1 MSIQQ
6 FQNRLMELKGERQ
19 SYLKI
24 IASLE
29 IEKEYYLKRVDSF
42 EKAKVVLQEVAK
54 QTQQN
59 LEKHLSG
66 LVTLALRSVW
76 ATPPEFVLRFESRR
90 GKTECDLLFEEN
102 GFEQKPVDGSGGG
115 MMDVTSFALRVAF
128 WALKKNR
135 PIMVLDEPFPNV
147 SPDLQYKVS
156 EMVKFVSEKLGLQII
171 MVSHAENI
179 NVAANKT
186 FVVSK
191 KGKVGFINEEKV

>member
-1 MSIQQ
+1 
-6 FQNRLMELKGERQ
+6 
-19 SYLKI
+19 
-24 IASLE
+24 
-29 IEKEYYLKRVDSF
+29 
-42 EKAKVVLQEVAK
+42 
-54 QTQQN
+54 
-59 LEKHLSG
+59 
-66 LVTLALRSVW
+66 
-76 ATPPEFVLRFESRR
+76 
-90 GKTECDLLFEEN
+90 
-102 GFEQKPVDGSGGG
+102 